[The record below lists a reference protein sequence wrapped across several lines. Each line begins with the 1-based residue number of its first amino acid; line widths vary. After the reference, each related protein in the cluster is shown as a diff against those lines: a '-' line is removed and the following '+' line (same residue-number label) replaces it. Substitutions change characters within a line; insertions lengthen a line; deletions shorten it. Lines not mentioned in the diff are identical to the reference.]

1 MWYNYN
7 MKKVY
12 IILLILLIITGCKQE
27 NINKEKYNNYINELK
42 EIEKTSENI
51 PLDIEIKIEKLKNNI
66 LSYTVLVDRN
76 ELEMNQIEAIL
87 IHDKESDN
95 IFPSIGIFEK
105 PISLNKNKSKK
116 GIKLTGY
123 VEDLNNI
130 YFKFMIKYINKDKKE
145 EKYYY
150 IYNYRQ

>member
-1 MWYNYN
+1 